1 MEESNMTINHAGTL
15 GKEYFISYIK
25 LIMNACGCSVDEAKE
40 QTFKRLFNYQED
52 SMGKDTYKQFLNAC
66 KELQK

>member
-1 MEESNMTINHAGTL
+1 MTINHAGTL

-40 QTFKRLFNYQED
+40 QKFKRLFNNQEE
-52 SMGKDTYKQFLNAC
+52 SMGRETYKQFLIAYR
-66 KELQK
+66 ELHGWQS

>member
-1 MEESNMTINHAGTL
+1 MTINHAGTL

-40 QTFKRLFNYQED
+40 QTFKRLFNSQEENMGRETYQ
-52 SMGKDTYKQFLNAC
+52 QFLNAYR
-66 KELQK
+66 ELQR

>member
-1 MEESNMTINHAGTL
+1 MTINHAGTL

-40 QTFKRLFNYQED
+40 QTFKRLFNNQEE
-52 SMGKDTYKQFLNAC
+52 SMGRETYKQFLIAYR
-66 KELQK
+66 ELHGWSS

>member
-1 MEESNMTINHAGTL
+1 MTINHAGTL

-40 QTFKRLFNYQED
+40 QTFKRLFNFQMD
-52 SMGKDTYKQFLNAC
+52 SMGQETYQQFLKAY
-66 KELQK
+66 KELKE

>member
-1 MEESNMTINHAGTL
+1 MTINHAGTL

-40 QTFKRLFNYQED
+40 QTFKRLFNFQED
-52 SMGKDTYKQFLNAC
+52 SMGQATYQQFLKAY
-66 KELQK
+66 KELKE

>member
-1 MEESNMTINHAGTL
+1 MTINHAGTL

-40 QTFKRLFNYQED
+40 QTFKRLFSSQEE
-52 SMGKDTYKQFLNAC
+52 SMGRATYQQFLKAYR
-66 KELQK
+66 ELLK